1 MESASSGWNST
12 LDILASIASAPCNFI
27 SDIRLCMC
35 LCVSAAKRTASLRL
49 YFTGSK
55 NSCVHVFWEL
65 IWRAGKWVCRA
76 TVFFFELCSMLLNWL
91 CVCWIAFGEPWT
103 QSWLTCYLVMY
114 PKIEIGLNSVENMLF
129 SEANFS
135 CIGVCFFTCEH
146 FNINSR
152 IYEPNHLNKQNP
164 IYLHQTKRIFDEQTK
179 LVLHWYMNALNALER
194 KKKTIGACKL
204 SILPKDSQ
212 SARKTYVY
220 ILSLLAKNE
229 SGGFA
234 MQESSN
240 VLPMELSLRFL
251 CLNSQASLFVMYN
264 GYDWIRRIK
273 ANSRRSSRH
282 RRTLHLFRFVFLH
295 FALYLGFVY
304 VTLREGS

>member
-194 KKKTIGACKL
+194 KKKQLERVSSQFCQKIRKVPAKHMYIYYLCWLKTSRGGLRCKNRVMFC
-204 SILPKDSQ
+204 Q
-212 SARKTYVY
+212 WNYCW
-220 ILSLLAKNE
+220 
-229 SGGFA
+229 GF
-234 MQESSN
+234 
-240 VLPMELSLRFL
+240 
-251 CLNSQASLFVMYN
+251 FV
-264 GYDWIRRIK
+264 
-273 ANSRRSSRH
+273 
-282 RRTLHLFRFVFLH
+282 
-295 FALYLGFVY
+295 
-304 VTLREGS
+304 

>member
-1 MESASSGWNST
+1 
-12 LDILASIASAPCNFI
+12 
-27 SDIRLCMC
+27 
-35 LCVSAAKRTASLRL
+35 
-49 YFTGSK
+49 
-55 NSCVHVFWEL
+55 
-65 IWRAGKWVCRA
+65 
-76 TVFFFELCSMLLNWL
+76 
-91 CVCWIAFGEPWT
+91 
-103 QSWLTCYLVMY
+103 
-114 PKIEIGLNSVENMLF
+114 
-129 SEANFS
+129 
-135 CIGVCFFTCEH
+135 
-146 FNINSR
+146 
-152 IYEPNHLNKQNP
+152 
-164 IYLHQTKRIFDEQTK
+164 
-179 LVLHWYMNALNALER
+179 MNALNALER

-240 VLPMELSLRFL
+240 VLPMELLLRFL

-264 GYDWIRRIK
+264 GYDCT
-273 ANSRRSSRH
+273 A
-282 RRTLHLFRFVFLH
+282 LHLFRFVFLH